1 MTDGIGDPWAG
12 LRVTLNREASCPLS
26 RQSKLSKPQAL
37 NQDIA
42 WRVTVNGAADL

>member
-1 MTDGIGDPWAG
+1 MTYGIGDPWAG

-26 RQSKLSKPQAL
+26 RQSKPPKPEAL

-42 WRVTVNGAADL
+42 WRVIVNGATDL